1 MTELDLRYQSSKDVT
16 KSTIL
21 GFFIGLAVIVPGISG
36 STMAIIFKL
45 YDKLLYA
52 MGNLFKSFKLCI
64 LFLLPIGIGAIL
76 GFVLGFFTIQRL
88 LTILPFAIMVFFG
101 GLMIGAFPAITNEI
115 KGEKVTSAKGF
126 LFLLG
131 LSIPIFISISSTFIQ
146 EGNQSLESIEFYQYI
161 FFLIL
166 GYVIAITQIVPG
178 LSATAILM
186 AFGYFKPLMDSVN
199 LTYIQNNPKI
209 LSV

>member
-64 LFLLPIGIGAIL
+64 LFLLYL
-76 GFVLGFFTIQRL
+76 LCRFVFFVVVVFVFVLFCFC
-88 LTILPFAIMVFFG
+88 F
-101 GLMIGAFPAITNEI
+101 
-115 KGEKVTSAKGF
+115 
-126 LFLLG
+126 
-131 LSIPIFISISSTFIQ
+131 
-146 EGNQSLESIEFYQYI
+146 
-161 FFLIL
+161 
-166 GYVIAITQIVPG
+166 
-178 LSATAILM
+178 
-186 AFGYFKPLMDSVN
+186 
-199 LTYIQNNPKI
+199 
-209 LSV
+209 